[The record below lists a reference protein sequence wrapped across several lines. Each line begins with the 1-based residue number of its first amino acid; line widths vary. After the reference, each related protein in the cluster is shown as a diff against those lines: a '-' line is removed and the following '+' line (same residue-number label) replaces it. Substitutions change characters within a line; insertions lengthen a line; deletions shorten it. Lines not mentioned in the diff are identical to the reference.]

1 MTVLNTSR
9 LTFIG
14 KSALKNKRVKYQI
27 VVYFP
32 SFRIGRTA
40 RAGKPGVA
48 ITLLEV
54 KQLKAFKN
62 MLSEAKKSTSLTYEK
77 KINIS
82 SNDVNDYETALAQIK
97 VAG

>member
-1 MTVLNTSR
+1 M
-9 LTFIG
+9 I
-14 KSALKNKRVKYQI
+14 
-27 VVYFP
+27 YFLS

-82 SNDVNDYETALAQIK
+82 SNDVSNYERALAQIK
-97 VAG
+97 VA